1 MKELAKFLIVGALNT
16 LIGLSCIY
24 AAMGIL
30 HLGFIASN
38 ALGYGFGILISFALN
53 RAWTF
58 GHSAPWRRSFP
69 KWLAVVGAAYACNLI
84 AASFARWTLGV
95 DPYIAQLFGVAAY
108 TSASFLGARQFVF
121 STPAGAAAP

>member
-1 MKELAKFLIVGALNT
+1 MKKLAKFLAVGALNT

-30 HLGFIASN
+30 HLGFLASN
-38 ALGYGFGILISFALN
+38 ALGYGLGIVMSFALN

-58 GHSAPWRRSFP
+58 AHAAPWRVSFP
-69 KWLAVVGAAYACNLI
+69 KWLAVTGVAYLCNVV

-95 DPYIAQLFGVAAY
+95 DPYVAQLFGVAAY
-108 TSASFLGARQFVF
+108 TGASFLGARQFVF
-121 STPAGAAAP
+121 PPAGMAAQ